1 MKRVTGKLPTRQ
13 TATNISKPPVLR
25 TTNSQSEWALPASFH
40 DPKVQPYYSF
50 INGAWKENGDPLPT
64 PDLLSNDI
72 KIKLVTWNIDYLAV
86 AGPQRMTA
94 ALKYLNDILI
104 TGFSSAN
111 IPSIIFLQEMTSSD
125 LDIIKSTS
133 WIQSRFS
140 ITDISHDFWISS
152 YGTTTLVDL
161 RLPLKRVFRTLYAS
175 DMGRDALFID
185 LDYVDGNNNA
195 GNSRI
200 RLGNT
205 HLESLVA
212 DPPLRP
218 AQVALA
224 SRSLH
229 DDTVQGGVLVGDFNA
244 IQRFDRTL
252 HVETDLKD
260 AYLEAGGIEGDE
272 KEGDGP
278 GYEKERGGP
287 GCEVRT
293 SRAHYTFVQANREPC
308 DIVSGLPCSP

>member
-1 MKRVTGKLPTRQ
+1 
-13 TATNISKPPVLR
+13 
-25 TTNSQSEWALPASFH
+25 
-40 DPKVQPYYSF
+40 
-50 INGAWKENGDPLPT
+50 
-64 PDLLSNDI
+64 
-72 KIKLVTWNIDYLAV
+72 
-86 AGPQRMTA
+86 
-94 ALKYLNDILI
+94 
-104 TGFSSAN
+104 
-111 IPSIIFLQEMTSSD
+111 
-125 LDIIKSTS
+125 
-133 WIQSRFS
+133 
-140 ITDISHDFWISS
+140 
-152 YGTTTLVDL
+152 
-161 RLPLKRVFRTLYAS
+161 
-175 DMGRDALFID
+175 MGRDALFID
-185 LDYVDGNNNA
+185 LDFSDGNNNA

-229 DDTVQGGVLVGDFNA
+229 DDTAQGGVLVGDFNA

-278 GYEKERGGP
+278 GYEKEGGGP
-287 GCEVRT
+287 GCEKGWTWGMQSREGQRERFGCSRMDKMLFCGGVRLENLERIGEGVKVPKGEVGEGVVCDGSFGVDGRSSHRVIAHEEVGYHMTRLSRSNPFSSVLT
-293 SRAHYTFVQANREPC
+293 SWGVFLPMLQRLIVEPGSWARVPSSDTC
-308 DIVSGLPCSP
+308 QTCLAGA